1 MEGLPSTD
9 NGRENQ
15 PSKPAQARVRRMQA
29 ENNVVLYTN
38 IYTNVHK
45 NHFLHQNPTALKA

>member
-1 MEGLPSTD
+1 
-9 NGRENQ
+9 
-15 PSKPAQARVRRMQA
+15 VRSMQA